1 MILVTGATGFI
12 GSHLMCHL
20 AQKDIFPV
28 AMFRHE
34 SSKNLIWKLFES
46 QFLDAHERF
55 EKISWIKADL
65 RDLPTLD
72 LAFEGISY
80 VYHCAGYV
88 SFAHR
93 DVQKL
98 LEINE
103 KGSTY
108 LVNMCLSHSVKK
120 LVYVS
125 SVAALGNDQYIGV
138 IDESTPW
145 DNNTDKSPYSYSKYG
160 GEMEVWRAMQEGLN
174 AVIVN
179 PGIVLGKCSP
189 IEKVLQR
196 YHKGLRWTTP
206 GNYALVNINDVIL
219 VMDKLMNSKI
229 KGERFILVSE
239 NWTSKALVKTLLKQG
254 NFNGKVLFIP
264 KLFLYFLWI
273 FEYIIQALGIRKR
286 FFTRAL
292 ISSQY
297 EKKKIVGGK
306 IKSFIDFKYS
316 PITQLIFD

>member
-1 MILVTGATGFI
+1 M
-12 GSHLMCHL
+12 
-20 AQKDIFPV
+20 
-28 AMFRHE
+28 
-34 SSKNLIWKLFES
+34 
-46 QFLDAHERF
+46 
-55 EKISWIKADL
+55 
-65 RDLPTLD
+65 
-72 LAFEGISY
+72 
-80 VYHCAGYV
+80 
-88 SFAHR
+88 
-93 DVQKL
+93 
-98 LEINE
+98 
-103 KGSTY
+103 
-108 LVNMCLSHSVKK
+108 
-120 LVYVS
+120 S

-189 IEKVLQR
+189 IEKVLER

-206 GNYALVNINDVIL
+206 GNYALVNIKDVIL

-306 IKSFIDFKYS
+306 IKSFIDFEYS
-316 PITQLIFD
+316 PITKLIFD